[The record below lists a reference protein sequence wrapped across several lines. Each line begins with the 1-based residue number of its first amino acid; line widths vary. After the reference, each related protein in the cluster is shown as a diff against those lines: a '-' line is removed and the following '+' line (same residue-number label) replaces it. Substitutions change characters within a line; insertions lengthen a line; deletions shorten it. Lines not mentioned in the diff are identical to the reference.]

1 MKGCFETGYQG
12 NVNYTITC
20 DTCEEE
26 RKQGK
31 TNILRL
37 YAGETSRGCHE
48 RFKGHDAQ
56 YRAKTGFM
64 YKHAME
70 HHDGNMQLKFS
81 MNRVCVDRDPLRRV
95 MRESV
100 RINEYM
106 KDENVELLNSKEEYF
121 GLKTI
126 RTEFSQGW

>member
-1 MKGCFETGYQG
+1 MLVKHQE
-12 NVNYTITC
+12 VAMRDI
-20 DTCEEE
+20 
-26 RKQGK
+26 R
-31 TNILRL
+31 
-37 YAGETSRGCHE
+37 
-48 RFKGHDAQ
+48 GHDAQ

-81 MNRVCVDRDPLRRV
+81 MKRVNVDRDPLRRV
-95 MRESV
+95 LRESV

>member
-1 MKGCFETGYQG
+1 MIYDKYI
-12 NVNYTITC
+12 YLLTITY

-48 RFKGHDAQ
+48 IYRGHDSQ

-81 MNRVCVDRDPLRRV
+81 IKRVNVDRDPLRRV

-106 KDENVELLNSKEEYF
+106 KDENSKEEYF